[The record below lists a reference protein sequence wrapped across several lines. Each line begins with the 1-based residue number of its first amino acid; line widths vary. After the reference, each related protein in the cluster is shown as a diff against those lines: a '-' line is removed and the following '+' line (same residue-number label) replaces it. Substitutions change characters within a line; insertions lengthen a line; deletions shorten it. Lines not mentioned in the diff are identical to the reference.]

1 MGKRDKRQTPDDEE
15 WWMGKE
21 VPQTNEQQHPTPK
34 KTWADIINRGGIN
47 VQIVIGNGNL
57 GLTLL
62 MNRRVERRGGA
73 VWWLGKRNRVGERGV
88 MGRGKDGPEM
98 TPHGGNKGGTMEKD
112 GRGRA
117 EDRGEPSEVACVQAG
132 YLDQTTRDGL

>member
-1 MGKRDKRQTPDDEE
+1 MVDGERSPTNQRTTTP
-15 WWMGKE
+15 
-21 VPQTNEQQHPTPK
+21 PPK
-34 KTWADIINRGGIN
+34 KTWADIVKRGGIN
-47 VQIVIGNGNL
+47 VQIVLVNGNL

-62 MNRRVERRGGA
+62 MNRRAERRGGA
-73 VWWLGKRNRVGERGV
+73 VWWLGKRNRVGERGA

-117 EDRGEPSEVACVQAG
+117 EDRGEPSEVASVQAG
-132 YLDQTTRDGL
+132 HLDQTTRDGL